1 MTNYLNKN
9 EAELGEKLLKN
20 GYVISKQKDLLD
32 DEKLHRKNHD
42 DTHERK
48 RDNKVK

>member
-20 GYVISKQKDLLD
+20 GYVISKQKDLTHLNYIRNLIV
-32 DEKLHRKNHD
+32 EKSSTL
-42 DTHERK
+42 
-48 RDNKVK
+48 